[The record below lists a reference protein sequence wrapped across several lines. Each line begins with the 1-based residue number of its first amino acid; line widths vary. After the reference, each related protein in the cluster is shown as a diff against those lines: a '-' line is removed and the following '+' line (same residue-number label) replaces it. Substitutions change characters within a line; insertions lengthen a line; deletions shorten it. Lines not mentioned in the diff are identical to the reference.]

1 MDTVQP
7 LLNGVQSLLNGL
19 NIETSGIPRFLER
32 NPRFDCYHFRL
43 IELVDLI
50 VAFDTT
56 IFLLYQTVLL
66 FFNQITI
73 TQMPIQMFYC
83 NIAKSMYREHLYKN
97 ATLAVF
103 FFIQTEHC
111 QLNNVRYNSDR
122 RATT

>member
-50 VAFDTT
+50 VAIDTSL
-56 IFLLYQTVLL
+56 FLLYQTMLL
-66 FFNQITI
+66 FSNKNT
-73 TQMPIQMFYC
+73 TQMPIYASF
-83 NIAKSMYREHLYKN
+83 IAISLIIF
-97 ATLAVF
+97 A
-103 FFIQTEHC
+103 
-111 QLNNVRYNSDR
+111 
-122 RATT
+122 